1 MHYPGYATRPFQRE
15 SLPLHESMRWDEGGW
30 GKRSVVEGDESLDLS
45 STTPLEIPD
54 PEGNLPSLGE
64 YTDVKED
71 RTDRIRNIAVNFSSS
86 LPLKLLRLLLGP
98 LMIVSLITLMVFS
111 EQIDSLQMGIFMI
124 LFPLFSLLPSW
135 FASEMQFITSENDF
149 GPNKGTD
156 RMSLNSFPGAERI
169 RSMIRE
175 NRLNERIRILT
186 VSSVGILVM
195 LQDYFEQGSPGN
207 VLILMTSLILLS
219 IGVAQTIRLERSI
232 QMRSTEFKYL
242 PFHAPTQHGSQMHT
256 VLSDLIEAHMDPDS
270 ASQWSAWLDELKP
283 SIRNKL
289 PPALARER
297 IVQAIYLSN
306 MTGEDGTNAWK
317 LNNILTSIVRREMRD
332 MIMEQQGSVQAF
344 DDDETKTSGNNSLPF
359 NTTTLARLLEHTEA
373 WQPGLFRIIRR
384 VRNDILSGNVSLTDS
399 EWRMDHDLPLT
410 CADGQ
415 GDLFLMVH
423 NFGEKEQTVEVEV
436 VVPEGLPITQTF
448 RVTPQPT
455 PQLPAA
461 IPLNSM
467 SMTETLADRLSILM
481 ERGLVLW
488 IGLAWSSKTRG
499 NHPVQIHLRKEGGET
514 IESVILT
521 TDVQQRSGGSGST
534 QVRMRRASSLGIE
547 ALRDVRG
554 TLKMR

>member
-1 MHYPGYATRPFQRE
+1 M
-15 SLPLHESMRWDEGGW
+15 
-30 GKRSVVEGDESLDLS
+30 EGDDSLDLS
-45 STTPLEIPD
+45 STMPLQIPD
-54 PEGNLPSLGE
+54 PDGNNIPLDE
-64 YTDVKED
+64 FEENEEIYTDKL
-71 RTDRIRNIAVNFSSS
+71 RNISVNFSSS
-86 LPLKLLRLLLGP
+86 LPVKLLRLLLGP
-98 LMIVSLITLMVFS
+98 VMIFCLIVLMVFS
-111 EQIDSLQMGIFMI
+111 EQVDTNNIGVFMI
-124 LFPLFSLLPSW
+124 VFPSLVLLPSW
-135 FASEMQFITSENDF
+135 YAAEKQFATAENDF
-149 GPNKGTD
+149 GDNNKNTD
-156 RMSLNSFPGAERI
+156 KLSLNSFPGAERI
-169 RSMIRE
+169 LSMIRG
-175 NRLNERIRILT
+175 NRLNERIRLVT
-186 VSSVGILVM
+186 FSSVGILV
-195 LQDYFEQGSPGN
+195 LLHNNFEDGSLGN

-242 PFHAPTQHGSQMHT
+242 PFHAPTQHSSQMHT

-289 PPALARER
+289 PASLARER
-297 IVQAIYLSN
+297 IVQAVYLSN

-332 MIMEQQGSVQAF
+332 RIMQQES
-344 DDDETKTSGNNSLPF
+344 TSSEFEEEPLSPTEKPLPF
-359 NTTTLARLLEHTEA
+359 NITTLNRLLEHTEA

-410 CADGQ
+410 CSDGQ
-415 GDLFLMVH
+415 GDLFLMIH
-423 NFGEKEQTVEVEV
+423 NFGEVEETVEVEV
-436 VVPEGLPITQTF
+436 VVPDGLPISQTF

-455 PQLPAA
+455 PSLPAA
-461 IPLNSM
+461 IPLNTM

-488 IGLAWSSKTRG
+488 IGIAWSPKSRG
-499 NHPVQIHLRKEGGET
+499 QHPVQIHLRKEGGET
-514 IESVILT
+514 ISSVVLS
-521 TDVQQRSGGSGST
+521 TDVLQRSSGSGST

-547 ALRDVRG
+547 ALREVSS

>member
-45 STTPLEIPD
+45 SATPLEIPD

-111 EQIDSLQMGIFMI
+111 EQINSLQMGVFMI

-332 MIMEQQGSVQAF
+332 LIMEQQGSVQAF

>member
-1 MHYPGYATRPFQRE
+1 M
-15 SLPLHESMRWDEGGW
+15 
-30 GKRSVVEGDESLDLS
+30 EGDDSLDLS
-45 STTPLEIPD
+45 STMPLQIPD
-54 PEGNLPSLGE
+54 PDGNNIPLDE
-64 YTDVKED
+64 FEENEEIYTDKL
-71 RTDRIRNIAVNFSSS
+71 RNISVNFSSS
-86 LPLKLLRLLLGP
+86 LPVKLLRLLLGP
-98 LMIVSLITLMVFS
+98 VMIFCLIVLMVFS
-111 EQIDSLQMGIFMI
+111 EQVETNNIGIFMI
-124 LFPLFSLLPSW
+124 VFPSLVLLPSW
-135 FASEMQFITSENDF
+135 YAAEKQFATAENDF
-149 GPNKGTD
+149 GDNNKNTD
-156 RMSLNSFPGAERI
+156 KLSLNSFPGAERI
-169 RSMIRE
+169 LSMIRG
-175 NRLNERIRILT
+175 NRLNERIRLVT
-186 VSSVGILVM
+186 FSSVGILV
-195 LQDYFEQGSPGN
+195 LLHNNFEDGSLGN

-242 PFHAPTQHGSQMHT
+242 PFHAPTQHSSQMHT

-289 PPALARER
+289 PASLARER
-297 IVQAIYLSN
+297 IVQAVYLSN

-332 MIMEQQGSVQAF
+332 RIMQQES
-344 DDDETKTSGNNSLPF
+344 TSSEFEEEPLSPAEKPLPF
-359 NTTTLARLLEHTEA
+359 NITTLNRLLEHTEA

-410 CADGQ
+410 CSDGQ
-415 GDLFLMVH
+415 GDLFLMIH
-423 NFGEKEQTVEVEV
+423 NFGEVQETVEVEV
-436 VVPEGLPITQTF
+436 VVPDGLPISQTF

-455 PQLPAA
+455 PSLPAA
-461 IPLNSM
+461 IPLNTM

-488 IGLAWSSKTRG
+488 IGIAWSPKSRG
-499 NHPVQIHLRKEGGET
+499 QHPVQIHLRKEGGET
-514 IESVILT
+514 ISSVVLS
-521 TDVQQRSGGSGST
+521 TDVLQRSSGSGST

-547 ALRDVRG
+547 ALREVSS

>member
-1 MHYPGYATRPFQRE
+1 M
-15 SLPLHESMRWDEGGW
+15 
-30 GKRSVVEGDESLDLS
+30 EGDDSLDLS
-45 STTPLEIPD
+45 STMPLQIPD
-54 PEGNLPSLGE
+54 PDGNNIPLDE
-64 YTDVKED
+64 FEENEEIYTDKL
-71 RTDRIRNIAVNFSSS
+71 RNISVNFSSS
-86 LPLKLLRLLLGP
+86 LPVKLLRLLLGP
-98 LMIVSLITLMVFS
+98 VMIFCLIVLMVFS
-111 EQIDSLQMGIFMI
+111 EQVETNNIGIFMI
-124 LFPLFSLLPSW
+124 VFPSLALLPSW
-135 FASEMQFITSENDF
+135 YAAEKQFATAENDF
-149 GPNKGTD
+149 GDNNKNTD
-156 RMSLNSFPGAERI
+156 KLSLNSFPGAERI
-169 RSMIRE
+169 LSMIRG
-175 NRLNERIRILT
+175 NRLNERIRLVT
-186 VSSVGILVM
+186 FSSVGILV
-195 LQDYFEQGSPGN
+195 LLHNNFEDGSLGN

-242 PFHAPTQHGSQMHT
+242 PFHAPTQHSSQMHT

-289 PPALARER
+289 PASLARER
-297 IVQAIYLSN
+297 IVQAVYLSN

-332 MIMEQQGSVQAF
+332 RIMQQES
-344 DDDETKTSGNNSLPF
+344 TSSEFEEEPLSPAEKPLPF
-359 NTTTLARLLEHTEA
+359 NITTLNRLLEHTEA

-410 CADGQ
+410 CSDGQ
-415 GDLFLMVH
+415 GDLFLMIH
-423 NFGEKEQTVEVEV
+423 NFGEVEETVEVEV
-436 VVPEGLPITQTF
+436 VVPDGLPISQTF

-455 PQLPAA
+455 PSLPAA
-461 IPLNSM
+461 IPLNTM

-488 IGLAWSSKTRG
+488 IGIAWSPKSRG
-499 NHPVQIHLRKEGGET
+499 QHPVQIHLRKEGGET
-514 IESVILT
+514 ISSVVLS
-521 TDVQQRSGGSGST
+521 TDVLQRSSGSGST

-547 ALRDVRG
+547 ALREVSS

>member
-1 MHYPGYATRPFQRE
+1 M
-15 SLPLHESMRWDEGGW
+15 
-30 GKRSVVEGDESLDLS
+30 EGDESLDLS
-45 STTPLEIPD
+45 STMPLEIPD
-54 PEGNLPSLGE
+54 PDGNNIPLDE
-64 YTDVKED
+64 FEENEEINTDKL
-71 RTDRIRNIAVNFSSS
+71 RNISVNFSSS
-86 LPLKLLRLLLGP
+86 LPIKLLRLLLGP
-98 LMIVSLITLMVFS
+98 IMIFCLIVLMVFS
-111 EQIDSLQMGIFMI
+111 EQVETNEIGIVMI
-124 LFPLFSLLPSW
+124 IFPSIVLLPSW
-135 FASEMQFITSENDF
+135 YAAEKQFATAENDF
-149 GPNKGTD
+149 GDNNKNTD
-156 RMSLNSFPGAERI
+156 KLSLNSFPGAERI
-169 RSMIRE
+169 LSMIRE
-175 NRLNERIRILT
+175 NRLNERIRLVT
-186 VSSVGILVM
+186 FSSVGILV
-195 LQDYFEQGSPGN
+195 LLHDNFEEGSPGN

-242 PFHAPTQHGSQMHT
+242 PFHAPTQHSSQMHT

-289 PPALARER
+289 PASLARER
-297 IVQAIYLSN
+297 IVQAVYLSN

-332 MIMEQQGSVQAF
+332 RIMQQEPVSSEF
-344 DDDETKTSGNNSLPF
+344 EDNSSSGGKPLPF
-359 NTTTLARLLEHTEA
+359 NITTLNRLLEHTEA

-410 CADGQ
+410 CSDGQ
-415 GDLFLMVH
+415 GDLFLMIH
-423 NFGEKEQTVEVEV
+423 NFGETEETVEVEV
-436 VVPEGLPITQTF
+436 VVPDGLPISQTF

-455 PQLPAA
+455 PSLPAA
-461 IPLNSM
+461 IPLNTM

-488 IGLAWSSKTRG
+488 IGIAWPPKSRG
-499 NHPVQIHLRKEGGET
+499 QHPVQIHLRKEGGET
-514 IESVILT
+514 ISSVVLS
-521 TDVQQRSGGSGST
+521 TDVLQRSSGSGST

-547 ALRDVRG
+547 ALREVSS

>member
-1 MHYPGYATRPFQRE
+1 
-15 SLPLHESMRWDEGGW
+15 
-30 GKRSVVEGDESLDLS
+30 
-45 STTPLEIPD
+45 
-54 PEGNLPSLGE
+54 
-64 YTDVKED
+64 
-71 RTDRIRNIAVNFSSS
+71 
-86 LPLKLLRLLLGP
+86 
-98 LMIVSLITLMVFS
+98 MVFS
-111 EQIDSLQMGIFMI
+111 EQVETNEIGIFMI
-124 LFPLFSLLPSW
+124 IFPSIVLLPSW
-135 FASEMQFITSENDF
+135 YAAEKQFATAENDF
-149 GPNKGTD
+149 GDNNKNTD
-156 RMSLNSFPGAERI
+156 KLSLNSFPGAERI
-169 RSMIRE
+169 LSMIRE
-175 NRLNERIRILT
+175 NRLNERIRLVT
-186 VSSVGILVM
+186 FSSVGILV
-195 LQDYFEQGSPGN
+195 LLHDNFEEGSPGN

-242 PFHAPTQHGSQMHT
+242 PFHAPTQHSSQMHT

-289 PPALARER
+289 PASLARER
-297 IVQAIYLSN
+297 IVQAVYLSN

-332 MIMEQQGSVQAF
+332 RIMQQEPVSSEF
-344 DDDETKTSGNNSLPF
+344 EDNSSSSEKPLPF
-359 NTTTLARLLEHTEA
+359 NITTLNRLLEHTEA

-410 CADGQ
+410 CSDGQ
-415 GDLFLMVH
+415 GDLFLMIH
-423 NFGEKEQTVEVEV
+423 NFGETEETVEVEV
-436 VVPEGLPITQTF
+436 VVPDGLPISQTF

-455 PQLPAA
+455 PSLPAA
-461 IPLNSM
+461 IPLNTM

-488 IGLAWSSKTRG
+488 IGIAWPPKSRG
-499 NHPVQIHLRKEGGET
+499 QHPVQIHLRKEGGET
-514 IESVILT
+514 ISSVVLS
-521 TDVQQRSGGSGST
+521 TDVLQRSSGSGST

-547 ALRDVRG
+547 ALREVSS

>member
-1 MHYPGYATRPFQRE
+1 M
-15 SLPLHESMRWDEGGW
+15 
-30 GKRSVVEGDESLDLS
+30 EGDDSLDLS
-45 STTPLEIPD
+45 STMPLQIPD
-54 PEGNLPSLGE
+54 PDGNNIPLDE
-64 YTDVKED
+64 FEENEEIYTDKL
-71 RTDRIRNIAVNFSSS
+71 RNISVNFSSS
-86 LPLKLLRLLLGP
+86 LPVKLLRLLLGP
-98 LMIVSLITLMVFS
+98 VMIFCLIVLMVFS
-111 EQIDSLQMGIFMI
+111 EQVETNNIGIFMI
-124 LFPLFSLLPSW
+124 VFPSLVLLPSW
-135 FASEMQFITSENDF
+135 YAAEKQFATAENDF
-149 GPNKGTD
+149 GDNNKNTD
-156 RMSLNSFPGAERI
+156 KLSLNSFPGAERI
-169 RSMIRE
+169 LSMIRG
-175 NRLNERIRILT
+175 NRLNERIRLVT
-186 VSSVGILVM
+186 FSSVGILV
-195 LQDYFEQGSPGN
+195 LLHNNFEDGSLGN

-242 PFHAPTQHGSQMHT
+242 PFHAPTQHSSQMHT

-289 PPALARER
+289 PASLARER
-297 IVQAIYLSN
+297 IVQAVYLSN

-332 MIMEQQGSVQAF
+332 RIMQQES
-344 DDDETKTSGNNSLPF
+344 TSSEFEEEPLSPAEKPLPF
-359 NTTTLARLLEHTEA
+359 NITTLNRLLEHTEA

-410 CADGQ
+410 CSDGQ
-415 GDLFLMVH
+415 GDLFLMIH
-423 NFGEKEQTVEVEV
+423 NFGEVEETVEVEV
-436 VVPEGLPITQTF
+436 VVPDGLPISQTF

-455 PQLPAA
+455 PSLPAA
-461 IPLNSM
+461 IPLNTM

-488 IGLAWSSKTRG
+488 IGIAWSPKSRG
-499 NHPVQIHLRKEGGET
+499 QHPVQIHLRKEGGET
-514 IESVILT
+514 ISSVVLS
-521 TDVQQRSGGSGST
+521 TDVLQRSSGSGST

-547 ALRDVRG
+547 ALREVSS

>member
-1 MHYPGYATRPFQRE
+1 M
-15 SLPLHESMRWDEGGW
+15 
-30 GKRSVVEGDESLDLS
+30 EGDESLDLS
-45 STTPLEIPD
+45 STMPLEIPD
-54 PEGNLPSLGE
+54 PDGNNIPLDE
-64 YTDVKED
+64 FEENEEINTDKL
-71 RTDRIRNIAVNFSSS
+71 RNISVNFSSS
-86 LPLKLLRLLLGP
+86 LPIKLLRLLLGP
-98 LMIVSLITLMVFS
+98 IMIFCLIVLMVFS
-111 EQIDSLQMGIFMI
+111 EQVETNEIGIFMI
-124 LFPLFSLLPSW
+124 IFPSIVLLPSW
-135 FASEMQFITSENDF
+135 YAAEKQFATAENDF
-149 GPNKGTD
+149 GDNNKNTD
-156 RMSLNSFPGAERI
+156 KLSLNSFPGAERI
-169 RSMIRE
+169 LSMIRE
-175 NRLNERIRILT
+175 NRLNERIRLVT
-186 VSSVGILVM
+186 FSSVGILV
-195 LQDYFEQGSPGN
+195 LLHDNFEEGSPGN

-242 PFHAPTQHGSQMHT
+242 PFHAPTQHSSQMHT

-289 PPALARER
+289 PASLARER
-297 IVQAIYLSN
+297 IVQAVYLSN

-332 MIMEQQGSVQAF
+332 RIMQQEPVSSEF
-344 DDDETKTSGNNSLPF
+344 EDNSSPSSEKPLPF
-359 NTTTLARLLEHTEA
+359 NITTLNRLLEHTEA

-410 CADGQ
+410 CSDGQ
-415 GDLFLMVH
+415 GDLFLMIH
-423 NFGEKEQTVEVEV
+423 NFGETEETVEVEV
-436 VVPEGLPITQTF
+436 VVPDGLPISQTF

-455 PQLPAA
+455 PSLPAA
-461 IPLNSM
+461 IPLNTM

-488 IGLAWSSKTRG
+488 IGIAWPPKSRG
-499 NHPVQIHLRKEGGET
+499 QHPVQIHLRKEGGET
-514 IESVILT
+514 ISSVVLS
-521 TDVQQRSGGSGST
+521 TDVLQRSSGSGST

-547 ALRDVRG
+547 ALREVSS

>member
-1 MHYPGYATRPFQRE
+1 M
-15 SLPLHESMRWDEGGW
+15 
-30 GKRSVVEGDESLDLS
+30 EGDDSLDLS
-45 STTPLEIPD
+45 STMPLQIPD
-54 PEGNLPSLGE
+54 PDGNNIPLDE
-64 YTDVKED
+64 FEENEEIYTDKL
-71 RTDRIRNIAVNFSSS
+71 RNISVNFSSS
-86 LPLKLLRLLLGP
+86 LPVKLLRLLLGP
-98 LMIVSLITLMVFS
+98 VMIFCLIVLMVFS
-111 EQIDSLQMGIFMI
+111 EQVETNNIGIFMI
-124 LFPLFSLLPSW
+124 VFPSLVLLPSW
-135 FASEMQFITSENDF
+135 YAAEKQFATAENDF
-149 GPNKGTD
+149 GDNNKNTD
-156 RMSLNSFPGAERI
+156 KLSLNSFPGAERI
-169 RSMIRE
+169 LSMIRE
-175 NRLNERIRILT
+175 NRLNERIRLVT
-186 VSSVGILVM
+186 FSSVGILV
-195 LQDYFEQGSPGN
+195 LLHNNFEEGSLGN

-242 PFHAPTQHGSQMHT
+242 PFHAPTQHSSQMHT

-289 PPALARER
+289 PASLARER
-297 IVQAIYLSN
+297 IVQAVYLSN

-332 MIMEQQGSVQAF
+332 RIMQQES
-344 DDDETKTSGNNSLPF
+344 TSSEFEEESPSPAEKSLPF
-359 NTTTLARLLEHTEA
+359 NITTLNRLLEHTEA

-410 CADGQ
+410 CSDGQ
-415 GDLFLMVH
+415 GDLFLMIH
-423 NFGEKEQTVEVEV
+423 NFGETEETVEVEV
-436 VVPEGLPITQTF
+436 VVPDGLPISQTF

-455 PQLPAA
+455 PSLPAA
-461 IPLNSM
+461 IPLNTM

-488 IGLAWSSKTRG
+488 IGIAWSPKSRG
-499 NHPVQIHLRKEGGET
+499 QHPVQIHLRKEGGET
-514 IESVILT
+514 ISSVVLS
-521 TDVQQRSGGSGST
+521 TDVLQRSSGSGST

-547 ALRDVRG
+547 ALREVSS

>member
-1 MHYPGYATRPFQRE
+1 M
-15 SLPLHESMRWDEGGW
+15 
-30 GKRSVVEGDESLDLS
+30 EGDDSLDLS
-45 STTPLEIPD
+45 STMPLQIPD
-54 PEGNLPSLGE
+54 PDGNNIPLDE
-64 YTDVKED
+64 FEENEEIYTDKL
-71 RTDRIRNIAVNFSSS
+71 RNISVNFSSS
-86 LPLKLLRLLLGP
+86 LPVKLLRLLLGP
-98 LMIVSLITLMVFS
+98 VMIFCLIVLMVFS
-111 EQIDSLQMGIFMI
+111 EQVETNNIGIFMVV
-124 LFPLFSLLPSW
+124 FPSLVLLPSW
-135 FASEMQFITSENDF
+135 YAAEKQFATAENDF
-149 GPNKGTD
+149 GDNNKNTD
-156 RMSLNSFPGAERI
+156 KLSLNSFPGAERI
-169 RSMIRE
+169 LSMIRG
-175 NRLNERIRILT
+175 NRLNERIRLVT
-186 VSSVGILVM
+186 FSSVGILV
-195 LQDYFEQGSPGN
+195 LLHNNFEDGSLGN

-242 PFHAPTQHGSQMHT
+242 PFHAPTQHSSQMHT

-289 PPALARER
+289 PASLARER
-297 IVQAIYLSN
+297 IVQAVYLSN

-332 MIMEQQGSVQAF
+332 RIMQQES
-344 DDDETKTSGNNSLPF
+344 TSSEFEEEPLSPTEKPLPF
-359 NTTTLARLLEHTEA
+359 NITTLNRLLEHTEA

-410 CADGQ
+410 CSDGQ
-415 GDLFLMVH
+415 GDLFLMIH
-423 NFGEKEQTVEVEV
+423 NFGEVEETVEVEV
-436 VVPEGLPITQTF
+436 VVPDGLPISQTF

-455 PQLPAA
+455 PSLPAA
-461 IPLNSM
+461 IPLNTM

-488 IGLAWSSKTRG
+488 IGIAWSPKSRG
-499 NHPVQIHLRKEGGET
+499 QHPVQIHLRKEGGET
-514 IESVILT
+514 ISSVVLS
-521 TDVQQRSGGSGST
+521 TDVLQRSSGSGST

-547 ALRDVRG
+547 ALREVSS

>member
-1 MHYPGYATRPFQRE
+1 M
-15 SLPLHESMRWDEGGW
+15 
-30 GKRSVVEGDESLDLS
+30 EGDESLDLS
-45 STTPLEIPD
+45 STMPLEIPD
-54 PEGNLPSLGE
+54 PDGNNIPLDE
-64 YTDVKED
+64 FEENEEINTDKL
-71 RTDRIRNIAVNFSSS
+71 RNISVNFSSS
-86 LPLKLLRLLLGP
+86 LPIKLLRLLLGP
-98 LMIVSLITLMVFS
+98 IMIFCLIVLMVFS
-111 EQIDSLQMGIFMI
+111 EQVETNEIGIFMI
-124 LFPLFSLLPSW
+124 IFPSIVLLPSW
-135 FASEMQFITSENDF
+135 YAAEKQFATAENDF
-149 GPNKGTD
+149 GDNNKNTD
-156 RMSLNSFPGAERI
+156 KLSLNSFPGAERI
-169 RSMIRE
+169 LSMIRE
-175 NRLNERIRILT
+175 NRLNERIRLVT
-186 VSSVGILVM
+186 FSSVGILV
-195 LQDYFEQGSPGN
+195 LLHDNFEEGSPGN

-242 PFHAPTQHGSQMHT
+242 PFHAPTQHSSQMHT

-289 PPALARER
+289 PASLARER
-297 IVQAIYLSN
+297 IVQAVYLSN

-332 MIMEQQGSVQAF
+332 RIMQQEPVSSEF
-344 DDDETKTSGNNSLPF
+344 EDNSSSSEKPLPF
-359 NTTTLARLLEHTEA
+359 NITTLNRLLEHTEA

-410 CADGQ
+410 CSDGQ
-415 GDLFLMVH
+415 GDLFLMIH
-423 NFGEKEQTVEVEV
+423 NFGETEETVEVEV
-436 VVPEGLPITQTF
+436 VVPDGLPISQTF

-455 PQLPAA
+455 PSLPAA
-461 IPLNSM
+461 IPLNTM

-488 IGLAWSSKTRG
+488 IGIAWPPKSRG
-499 NHPVQIHLRKEGGET
+499 QHPVQIHLRKEGGET
-514 IESVILT
+514 ISSVVLS
-521 TDVQQRSGGSGST
+521 TDVLQRSSGSGST

-547 ALRDVRG
+547 ALREVSS

>member
-1 MHYPGYATRPFQRE
+1 M
-15 SLPLHESMRWDEGGW
+15 
-30 GKRSVVEGDESLDLS
+30 EGDDSLDLS
-45 STTPLEIPD
+45 STMPLQIPD
-54 PEGNLPSLGE
+54 PDGNNIPLDE
-64 YTDVKED
+64 FEENEEIYTDKL
-71 RTDRIRNIAVNFSSS
+71 RNISVNFSSS
-86 LPLKLLRLLLGP
+86 LPVKLLRLLLGP
-98 LMIVSLITLMVFS
+98 VMIFCLIVLMVFS
-111 EQIDSLQMGIFMI
+111 EQVETNKIGIFMI
-124 LFPLFSLLPSW
+124 VFPSLVLLPSW
-135 FASEMQFITSENDF
+135 YAAEKQFATAENDF
-149 GPNKGTD
+149 GDNNKNTD
-156 RMSLNSFPGAERI
+156 KLSLNSFPGAERI
-169 RSMIRE
+169 LSMIRG
-175 NRLNERIRILT
+175 NRLNERIRLVT
-186 VSSVGILVM
+186 FSSVGILV
-195 LQDYFEQGSPGN
+195 LLHNNFEDGSLGN

-242 PFHAPTQHGSQMHT
+242 PFHAPTQHSSQMHT

-289 PPALARER
+289 PASLARER
-297 IVQAIYLSN
+297 IVQAVYLSN

-332 MIMEQQGSVQAF
+332 RIMGQES
-344 DDDETKTSGNNSLPF
+344 TSSEFEEEFPSPGVKPLPF
-359 NTTTLARLLEHTEA
+359 NITTLNRLLEHTEA

-410 CADGQ
+410 CSDGQ
-415 GDLFLMVH
+415 GDLFLMIH
-423 NFGEKEQTVEVEV
+423 NFGETEETVEVEV
-436 VVPEGLPITQTF
+436 VVPDGLPISQTF

-455 PQLPAA
+455 PSLPAA
-461 IPLNSM
+461 IPLNTM

-488 IGLAWSSKTRG
+488 IGIAWSPKSRG
-499 NHPVQIHLRKEGGET
+499 QHPVQIHLRKEGGET
-514 IESVILT
+514 ISSVVLS
-521 TDVQQRSGGSGST
+521 TDVLQRSSGSGST

-547 ALRDVRG
+547 ALREVSS

>member
-1 MHYPGYATRPFQRE
+1 M
-15 SLPLHESMRWDEGGW
+15 
-30 GKRSVVEGDESLDLS
+30 EGDDSLDLS
-45 STTPLEIPD
+45 STMPLQIPD
-54 PEGNLPSLGE
+54 PDGNNIPLDE
-64 YTDVKED
+64 FEENEEIYTDKL
-71 RTDRIRNIAVNFSSS
+71 RNISVNFSSS
-86 LPLKLLRLLLGP
+86 LPVKLLRLLLGP
-98 LMIVSLITLMVFS
+98 VMIFCLIVLMVFS
-111 EQIDSLQMGIFMI
+111 EQVETNNIGIFMI
-124 LFPLFSLLPSW
+124 VFPSLVLLPSW
-135 FASEMQFITSENDF
+135 YAAEKQFATAENDF
-149 GPNKGTD
+149 GDNNKNTD
-156 RMSLNSFPGAERI
+156 KLSLNSFPGAERI
-169 RSMIRE
+169 LSMIRG
-175 NRLNERIRILT
+175 NRLNERIRLVT
-186 VSSVGILVM
+186 FSSVGILV
-195 LQDYFEQGSPGN
+195 LLHNNFEDGSPGN

-242 PFHAPTQHGSQMHT
+242 PFHAPTQHSSQMHT

-289 PPALARER
+289 PASLARER
-297 IVQAIYLSN
+297 IVQAVYLSN

-332 MIMEQQGSVQAF
+332 RIMQQES
-344 DDDETKTSGNNSLPF
+344 TSSEFEEEPLSPAEKPLPF
-359 NTTTLARLLEHTEA
+359 NITTLNRLLEHTEA

-410 CADGQ
+410 CSDGQ
-415 GDLFLMVH
+415 GDLFLMIH
-423 NFGEKEQTVEVEV
+423 NFGEVQETVEVEV
-436 VVPEGLPITQTF
+436 VVPDGLPISQTF

-455 PQLPAA
+455 PSLPAA
-461 IPLNSM
+461 IPLNTM

-488 IGLAWSSKTRG
+488 IGIAWSPKSRG
-499 NHPVQIHLRKEGGET
+499 QHPVQIHLRKEGGET
-514 IESVILT
+514 ISSVVLS
-521 TDVQQRSGGSGST
+521 TDVLQRSSGSGST

-547 ALRDVRG
+547 ALREVSS

>member
-1 MHYPGYATRPFQRE
+1 M
-15 SLPLHESMRWDEGGW
+15 
-30 GKRSVVEGDESLDLS
+30 EGDDSLDLS
-45 STTPLEIPD
+45 STMPLQIPD
-54 PEGNLPSLGE
+54 PDGNNIPLDE
-64 YTDVKED
+64 FEENEEIYTDKL
-71 RTDRIRNIAVNFSSS
+71 RNISVNFSSS
-86 LPLKLLRLLLGP
+86 LPVKLLRLLLGP
-98 LMIVSLITLMVFS
+98 VMIFCLIVLMVFS
-111 EQIDSLQMGIFMI
+111 EQVETNNIGIFMI
-124 LFPLFSLLPSW
+124 VFPSLVLLPSW
-135 FASEMQFITSENDF
+135 YAAEKQFATAENDF
-149 GPNKGTD
+149 GDNNKNTD
-156 RMSLNSFPGAERI
+156 KLSLNSFPGAERI
-169 RSMIRE
+169 LSMIRG
-175 NRLNERIRILT
+175 NRLNERIRLVT
-186 VSSVGILVM
+186 FSSVGILV
-195 LQDYFEQGSPGN
+195 LLHNNFEDGSLGN

-242 PFHAPTQHGSQMHT
+242 PFHAPTQHSSQMHT

-289 PPALARER
+289 PASLARER
-297 IVQAIYLSN
+297 IVQAVYLSN

-332 MIMEQQGSVQAF
+332 RIMQQES
-344 DDDETKTSGNNSLPF
+344 TSSEFEEEFLPPTEKPLPF
-359 NTTTLARLLEHTEA
+359 NITTLNRLLEHTEA

-410 CADGQ
+410 CSDGQ
-415 GDLFLMVH
+415 GDLFLMIH
-423 NFGEKEQTVEVEV
+423 NFGEVEETVEVEV
-436 VVPEGLPITQTF
+436 VVPDGLPISQTF

-455 PQLPAA
+455 PSLPAA
-461 IPLNSM
+461 IPLNTM

-488 IGLAWSSKTRG
+488 IGIAWSPKSRG
-499 NHPVQIHLRKEGGET
+499 QHPVQIHLRKEGGET
-514 IESVILT
+514 ISSVVLS
-521 TDVQQRSGGSGST
+521 TDVLQRSSGSGST

-547 ALRDVRG
+547 ALREVSS

>member
-1 MHYPGYATRPFQRE
+1 M
-15 SLPLHESMRWDEGGW
+15 
-30 GKRSVVEGDESLDLS
+30 EGDDSLDLS
-45 STTPLEIPD
+45 STMPLQIPD
-54 PEGNLPSLGE
+54 PDGNNIPLDE
-64 YTDVKED
+64 FEENEEINTDKL
-71 RTDRIRNIAVNFSSS
+71 RNISVNFSSS
-86 LPLKLLRLLLGP
+86 LPVKLLRVLLGP
-98 LMIVSLITLMVFS
+98 IMIFCLIVLMVFS
-111 EQIDSLQMGIFMI
+111 EQVETNEIGIFMI
-124 LFPLFSLLPSW
+124 IFPSLVLLPSW
-135 FASEMQFITSENDF
+135 YAAEKQFATAENDF
-149 GPNKGTD
+149 GDNNKNAD
-156 RMSLNSFPGAERI
+156 KLSLNSFPGAERI
-169 RSMIRE
+169 LSMIRE
-175 NRLNERIRILT
+175 NRLNERIRLVT
-186 VSSVGILVM
+186 FSSVGILV
-195 LQDYFEQGSPGN
+195 LLHTNFEEGSPGN

-242 PFHAPTQHGSQMHT
+242 PFHAPTQHSSQMHT

-289 PPALARER
+289 PASLARER
-297 IVQAIYLSN
+297 IVQAVYLSN

-332 MIMEQQGSVQAF
+332 RIMQQESTTSEF
-344 DDDETKTSGNNSLPF
+344 EDEPSSQGEKHLPF
-359 NTTTLARLLEHTEA
+359 NITTLNRLLEHTEA

-410 CADGQ
+410 CSDGQ
-415 GDLFLMVH
+415 GDLFLMIH
-423 NFGEKEQTVEVEV
+423 NFGEVEETVEVEV
-436 VVPEGLPITQTF
+436 VVPDGLPISQTF

-455 PQLPAA
+455 PSLPAA
-461 IPLNSM
+461 IPLNTM

-488 IGLAWSSKTRG
+488 IGIAWSPKSRG
-499 NHPVQIHLRKEGGET
+499 QHPVQIHLRKEGGET
-514 IESVILT
+514 ISSVVLS
-521 TDVQQRSGGSGST
+521 TDVLQRSSGSGST

-547 ALRDVRG
+547 ALREVSS

>member
-1 MHYPGYATRPFQRE
+1 M
-15 SLPLHESMRWDEGGW
+15 
-30 GKRSVVEGDESLDLS
+30 EGDESLDLS

-54 PEGNLPSLGE
+54 PDGDNIPLDEFEENAE
-64 YTDVKED
+64 INTDKL
-71 RTDRIRNIAVNFSSS
+71 RNISVNFSSS
-86 LPLKLLRLLLGP
+86 LPIKLLRLLLGP
-98 LMIVSLITLMVFS
+98 IMIFCLIVLMVFS
-111 EQIDSLQMGIFMI
+111 EQVETNEIGIFMI
-124 LFPLFSLLPSW
+124 IFPSLVLLPSW
-135 FASEMQFITSENDF
+135 YAAEKQFATAENDF
-149 GPNKGTD
+149 GDNNKNTD
-156 RMSLNSFPGAERI
+156 KLSLNSFPGAERI
-169 RSMIRE
+169 LSMIRE
-175 NRLNERIRILT
+175 NRLNERIRLVT
-186 VSSVGILVM
+186 FSSVGILV
-195 LQDYFEQGSPGN
+195 LLHNNFEEGSPGN

-242 PFHAPTQHGSQMHT
+242 PFHAPTQHSSQMHT

-289 PPALARER
+289 PATLARER
-297 IVQAIYLSN
+297 IVQAVYLSN

-332 MIMEQQGSVQAF
+332 RIMKQESISSEYEDLSSPQS
-344 DDDETKTSGNNSLPF
+344 EKPLPF
-359 NTTTLARLLEHTEA
+359 NITTLNRLLEHTEA

-399 EWRMDHDLPLT
+399 EWRMDHDLPLA
-410 CADGQ
+410 CSDGQ
-415 GDLFLMVH
+415 GDLFLMIH
-423 NFGEKEQTVEVEV
+423 NFGETEETVEVEV
-436 VVPEGLPITQTF
+436 VVPDGLPISQTF

-455 PQLPAA
+455 PCLPAA
-461 IPLNSM
+461 IPLNTM

-488 IGLAWSSKTRG
+488 IGIAWSPKSRG
-499 NHPVQIHLRKEGGET
+499 QHPVQIHLRKEGGET
-514 IESVILT
+514 ISSVVLS
-521 TDVQQRSGGSGST
+521 TDVLQRSGGSGST

-547 ALRDVRG
+547 ALREVSS